1 MDEVRDTRSL
11 GVIVA
16 EIARDAQDL
25 VRGELALARV
35 ELDRTLKQAITA
47 GIWVVGGMLVAFAG
61 LVVVLLAAAAALA
74 IVLPV
79 WASLLIIGALIL
91 AVGGG
96 VAYSGIKMLS
106 LSGLVPERLTRN
118 VSQDARVVREHI

>member
-1 MDEVRDTRSL
+1 MDEARGTRSL

-16 EIARDAQDL
+16 DIARDAQDL
-25 VRGELALARV
+25 IRGELALARV

-61 LVVVLLAAAAALA
+61 LVVLLLAAAEGLA
-74 IVLPV
+74 IVLPA
-79 WASLLIIGALIL
+79 WAALLIVGVLIL

-96 VAYSGIKMLS
+96 LAYAGIKMLS
-106 LSGLVPERLTRN
+106 LSGLMPERLTRN